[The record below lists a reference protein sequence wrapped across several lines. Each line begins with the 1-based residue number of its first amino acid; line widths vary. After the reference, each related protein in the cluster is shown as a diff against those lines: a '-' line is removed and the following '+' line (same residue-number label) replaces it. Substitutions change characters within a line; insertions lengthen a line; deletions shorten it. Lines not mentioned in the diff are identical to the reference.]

1 MLRACPGMRVRCCS
15 AWTRIVMKLPF
26 TTELPAWLRAMGRAV
41 VPAPFRPALAARLQ
55 HLAHRQE
62 RSHPRFRASL
72 DRLGALQDAHRGE
85 TCVILGNGPSL
96 AMQDLAELEGLTT
109 FCLNRG
115 YLKWNEEGRQPTYG
129 VAVND
134 LVIEQFHDEL
144 AALACPVFV
153 PWQYRALFDDR
164 DDVIFIEARWQKR
177 FFKDARDGVWPG
189 ATVTF
194 AALQIAYHLGFATVI
209 LVGVDH
215 RFAQAGPA
223 HLEVVQDKPDV
234 DHFAPNYFGEGVRW
248 NLPDLEQSEASY
260 RLARKVY
267 EADGRRIIDATRG
280 GALTIFEKM
289 PLEQALSETGHDIE
303 NRLGRRA

>member
-1 MLRACPGMRVRCCS
+1 
-15 AWTRIVMKLPF
+15 MKLPF
-26 TTELPAWLRAMGRAV
+26 ATELPTSLRAIGRAL
-41 VPAPFRPALAARLQ
+41 VPKRFRPALAAQLQ

-62 RSHPRFRASL
+62 RRHPQFRHSL
-72 DRLGALQDAHRGE
+72 ERLEAMRESHRGE

-96 AMQDLAELEGLTT
+96 ADVDLGQFDGLTT

-115 YLKWNEEGRQPTYG
+115 YLKWNEDGMTPTYA

-153 PWQYRALFDDR
+153 PWQYHHLFDGHDN
-164 DDVIFIEARWQKR
+164 VIFIEARWQER
-177 FFKDARDGVWPG
+177 FFKDIRKGVWPG

-194 AALQIAYHLGFATVI
+194 AAMQIAYFMGFTNVI

-223 HLEVVQDKPDV
+223 HLEVVQDKHDV
-234 DHFAPNYFGEGVRW
+234 DHFAKDYFGPGVRW
-248 NLPDLEQSEASY
+248 NLPDLEQSELSY
-260 RLARKVY
+260 RLARDVY
-267 EADGRRIIDATRG
+267 EAEARRIVDATKD
-280 GALTIFEKM
+280 GALTVFPKM
-289 PLEQALSETGHDIE
+289 PLDAALAEA
-303 NRLGRRA
+303 RRSA

>member
-1 MLRACPGMRVRCCS
+1 
-15 AWTRIVMKLPF
+15 MKLPF
-26 TTELPAWLRAMGRAV
+26 ATELPHSLRMLGRAV
-41 VPAPFRPALAARLQ
+41 VPRRFRPAIAAQLQ
-55 HLAHRQE
+55 HLAHRQA
-62 RSHPRFRASL
+62 RKHPQYRASL
-72 DRLGALQDAHRGE
+72 ERLNGLRDAHRGE

-96 AMQDLAELEGLTT
+96 ATHDLAEFEGLST

-115 YLKWNEEGRQPTYG
+115 YLKWNEDGLTPTYA

-144 AALACPVFV
+144 AALRCPVFV
-153 PWQYRALFDDR
+153 PWQYHHLFDGR
-164 DDVIFIEARWQKR
+164 DNIVFIEARWQER
-177 FFKDARDGVWPG
+177 FFADVTEGVWPG

-194 AALQIAYHLGFATVI
+194 AAMQIAFHMGFKTVI

-234 DHFAPNYFGEGVRW
+234 DHFVKDYFGKGVRW
-248 NLPDLEQSEASY
+248 NLPDLEQSEISY

-267 EADGRRIIDATRG
+267 EADSRRIVDATRD
-280 GALTIFEKM
+280 GALTVFEKM
-289 PLEQALSETGHDIE
+289 PLDEALAEARQADD
-303 NRLGRRA
+303 RAPGSA